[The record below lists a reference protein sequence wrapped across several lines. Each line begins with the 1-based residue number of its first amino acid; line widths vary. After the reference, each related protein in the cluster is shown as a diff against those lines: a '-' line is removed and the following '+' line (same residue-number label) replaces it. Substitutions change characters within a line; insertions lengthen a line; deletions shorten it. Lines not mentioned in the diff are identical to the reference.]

1 MQYPAH
7 KTEVNLS
14 LRHIEFTLRETMDVT
29 TADFETK
36 VIRES
41 ENRPVLVDFWAPW
54 CGPCRTL
61 TPALEALE
69 KEYGGKFLLAK
80 VNTDAEPQLGQAFRI
95 MSIPDVKVFHK
106 GKVAG
111 GFVGAQPAERIRE
124 VIEQFIVPEDFLA
137 LQNLAL
143 SSPDAALAKL
153 AESKFNE
160 KRKHEA
166 AWAIARGFIS
176 QAKPDTQQLQAT
188 LNHIPEFGSPFS
200 EQRTAML
207 HLIEQNVSAA
217 EIHALVFADEKATA
231 AFLDAQLAAIE
242 NNENKTRAKELMVK
256 AFHLLGNEN
265 PLTLDYRRKLSRVLF

>member
-1 MQYPAH
+1 
-7 KTEVNLS
+7 
-14 LRHIEFTLRETMDVT
+14 MDVT
-29 TADFETK
+29 TADFEQK

-41 ENRPVLVDFWAPW
+41 DNRPVLVDFWAPW

-124 VIEQFIVPEDFLA
+124 VIEQFIVPEDFLEI
-137 LQNLAL
+137 QNLAL
-143 SSPDAALAKL
+143 SSPEAALEKL
-153 AESKFNE
+153 SASKLNE

-176 QAKPDTQQLQAT
+176 QPEADTQKLQTA
-188 LNHIPEFGSPFS
+188 LNYIPEFGSVLS

-207 HLIEQNVSAA
+207 HMIEHSVSAA
-217 EIHALVFADEKATA
+217 EIRALAFADEKPAT

-242 NNENKTRAKELMVK
+242 NNNDKPRAKELMVK

-265 PLTLDYRRKLSRVLF
+265 PLTLDYRRKLSRALF

>member
-1 MQYPAH
+1 
-7 KTEVNLS
+7 
-14 LRHIEFTLRETMDVT
+14 MDVT
-29 TADFETK
+29 TADFEQK

-61 TPALEALE
+61 TPTLEALE
-69 KEYGGKFLLAK
+69 KEYAGKFLLTK
-80 VNTDAEPQLGQAFRI
+80 VNTDAEPQLGQTFRI

-124 VIEQFIVPEDFLA
+124 VLEQFIVPEDFLA

-143 SSPDAALAKL
+143 SSPATALEKL
-153 AESKFNE
+153 SASQLNE

-166 AWAIARGFIS
+166 AWAIVRGFIS
-176 QAKPDTQQLQAT
+176 QPDPDSEKLRAT
-188 LNHIPEFGSPFS
+188 LSKIPEFGSPFS

-207 HLIEQNVSAA
+207 HMLEQAVPVSD
-217 EIHALVFADEKATA
+217 IRALVFADEKATP

-242 NNENKTRAKELMVK
+242 NNENKARAKELMVK